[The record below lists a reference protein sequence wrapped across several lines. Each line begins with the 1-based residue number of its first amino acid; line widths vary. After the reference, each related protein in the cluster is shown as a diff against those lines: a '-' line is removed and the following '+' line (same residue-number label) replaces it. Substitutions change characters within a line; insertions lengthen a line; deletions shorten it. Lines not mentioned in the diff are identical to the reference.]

1 LGYNTA
7 VIKAVFF
14 DLYNTLLTYDPPRE
28 VIEARILKDFGIE
41 ASPEALLR
49 PIMTADEFIYQEHAR
64 LPISKR
70 SKEETTALYTQ
81 YHGIV
86 LKEAGLEAPK
96 EVILGILGK
105 WMGFDLKMVLYD
117 DVIPALTNLKERELI
132 LGLISNV
139 DRDIAPLYQGL
150 GLSTWLQVMVT
161 SQEVGFN
168 KPQPE
173 IFLAALK
180 QAGVKPPEAIYVG
193 DQYQIDVVG
202 ANKAGMLG
210 ILLDRN
216 GFFEEITDCPKV
228 RRLTE
233 VAGHLSGD

>member
-1 LGYNTA
+1 MP
-7 VIKAVFF
+7 VIRAVFF
-14 DLYNTLLTYDPPRE
+14 DLYNTLVTYDPPRE

-41 ASPEALLR
+41 VSPEALLR
-49 PIMTADEFIYQEHAR
+49 PILTADDFIYQEHAR
-64 LPISKR
+64 SSISKR
-70 SKEETTALYTQ
+70 SKEETVALYTQ
-81 YHGIV
+81 YHDII
-86 LKEAGLEAPK
+86 LKEAGLEASP
-96 EVILGILGK
+96 EVIAGILGR
-105 WMGFDLKMVLYD
+105 WMSFDLKMTLYD
-117 DVIPALTNLKERELI
+117 DVIPALTDLKERGLV

-150 GLSTWLQVMVT
+150 GLSDWLKVMVT

-180 QAGVKPPEAIYVG
+180 QAGVKPSEAIYVG

-202 ANKAGMLG
+202 ASKAGMRG

-216 GFFEEITDCPKV
+216 GLLEEITDCLKV

-233 VAGHLSGD
+233 VAEYLSGD

>member
-7 VIKAVFF
+7 VIKAIFF

-28 VIEARILKDFGIE
+28 VIEARILKDFGLE

-49 PIMTADEFIYQEHAR
+49 PILTADEFIYQEHAR
-64 LPISKR
+64 FPISKR
-70 SKEETTALYTQ
+70 SKEETMALYTQ

-86 LKEAGLEAPK
+86 LKEAGLEAPE

-117 DVIPALTNLKERELI
+117 DVVPALTNLKEKGLI

-139 DRDIAPLYQGL
+139 DRDIAPLYQKL
-150 GLSTWLQVMVT
+150 GLSDWLQVMVT

-193 DQYQIDVVG
+193 DQYQTDVVG
-202 ANKAGMLG
+202 ANKVGMRG

-216 GFFEEITDCPKV
+216 GLLEEITDCPKV
-228 RRLTE
+228 HRLTE
-233 VAGHLSGD
+233 VVGHLSGD

>member
-7 VIKAVFF
+7 VIKAIFF

-49 PIMTADEFIYQEHAR
+49 PILTADEFIYQEHAR
-64 LPISKR
+64 FPISKR
-70 SKEETTALYTQ
+70 SKEEATALYTQ

-86 LKEAGLEAPK
+86 LKEAGLEASK

-117 DVIPALTNLKERELI
+117 DVVPALTNLKEKGLI

-139 DRDIAPLYQGL
+139 DRDIAPFYQKL
-150 GLSTWLQVMVT
+150 GLSDWLEVMVT

-180 QAGVKPPEAIYVG
+180 QAGVEPSEAIYVG
-193 DQYQIDVVG
+193 DQYQTDVVG
-202 ANKAGMLG
+202 ANKVGMLG

-216 GFFEEITDCPKV
+216 GLLEEITDCPKV

-233 VAGHLSGD
+233 VAEHLSGD

>member
-1 LGYNTA
+1 M
-7 VIKAVFF
+7 IKAVFF
-14 DLYNTLLTYDPPRE
+14 DLYNTLVTYDPPRE

-41 ASPEALLR
+41 VSPEALLH
-49 PIMTADEFIYQEHAR
+49 PIVTADEFIYKEHAR

-70 SKEETTALYTQ
+70 SKEETTALYSQ

-86 LKEAGLEAPK
+86 LKEAGLEVSK
-96 EVILGILGK
+96 EVIAGILGK
-105 WMGFDLKMVLYD
+105 WMGFDLKMVLFD
-117 DVIPALTNLKERELI
+117 DVIPALTHLKERGLI

-150 GLSTWLQVMVT
+150 GLSDWLQVMVT

-168 KPQPE
+168 KPHPE
-173 IFLAALK
+173 IFQAALK
-180 QAGVKPPEAIYVG
+180 QAGVKPSEAIYVG

-202 ANKAGMLG
+202 ASKVGMLG

-233 VAGHLSGD
+233 VAEHLSGD

>member
-1 LGYNTA
+1 MP

-14 DLYNTLLTYDPPRE
+14 DLYNTLVTYDPPRE
-28 VIEARILKDFGIE
+28 VIESKLLKGFGIE
-41 ASPEALLR
+41 VSPEALLR
-49 PIMTADEFIYQEHAR
+49 PILTADDFIYKEHAR
-64 LPISKR
+64 SSISKR
-70 SKEETTALYTQ
+70 SKEETVALYTQ
-81 YHGIV
+81 YHGII
-86 LKEAGLEAPK
+86 LKEAGLEASK
-96 EVILGILGK
+96 DVILGILGK
-105 WMGFDLKMVLYD
+105 WMSFDLKMVLYD
-117 DVIPALTNLKERELI
+117 DVIPALTDLRERGLV

-150 GLSTWLQVMVT
+150 GLSAWLKVMVT

-180 QAGVKPPEAIYVG
+180 QAGVKPSEGIYVG

-202 ANKAGMLG
+202 ASKVGMLG

-216 GFFEEITDCPKV
+216 GLLEEITDCPKV

-233 VAGHLSGD
+233 VTEYLSSD